1 MKEIHISVR
10 EGVAVQTDHTP
21 YITGDGEYRVI
32 FDLGEEW
39 EDHPLRTARFQTEG
53 NYVDVVFR
61 GNQCRVPVFTYA
73 RTLEVGIFAGN
84 LRTTT
89 PARIFLREGIRS
101 AWGSPEAPAPNV
113 YDQLMEALE
122 DNGLTM
128 EQEPEGVRLTLRQRG
143 GEKIA
148 FLRYSEV
155 YVGSGEMPDGYFVQV
170 DPSGGTAV
178 LRLRDRTGKI
188 TPIPSIRGEKG
199 DKGDPGEPGPA
210 GPKGEGERLART
222 AVLSTD
228 WTGTGPYTQTLPLTG
243 LVSTDTPHVGPVC
256 DENKELALKQLES
269 WNKVSF
275 ARAGEGKIFF
285 TCLEEK
291 PDTAVPI
298 QIEVVR

>member
-21 YITGDGEYRVI
+21 YITGDGEYRVV
-32 FDLGEEW
+32 FDLEKEW
-39 EDHPLRTARFQTEG
+39 EAHPLRTARFQTEG
-53 NYVDVVFR
+53 SYVDVVFR

-101 AWGSPEAPAPNV
+101 AWGSPEAPAPNI

-122 DNGLTM
+122 DNGIAM
-128 EQEPEGVRLTLRQRG
+128 EQKADGVRLTLRQRG
-143 GEKIA
+143 GEQTA

-155 YVGSGEMPDGYFVQV
+155 YVGSGEMPEGYFVQV

-199 DKGDPGEPGPA
+199 EKGDPGEPGPV
-210 GPKGEGERLART
+210 GPKGDGERLGCCAWPLNAPKDGNAKIILPGGFPAAGFSIQITIPHYRSTSIWIGT
-222 AVLSTD
+222 AVS
-228 WTGTGPYTQTLPLTG
+228 GFSSRQVKRIFPSP
-243 LVSTDTPHVGPVC
+243 
-256 DENKELALKQLES
+256 
-269 WNKVSF
+269 
-275 ARAGEGKIFF
+275 ARAKL
-285 TCLEEK
+285 T
-291 PDTAVPI
+291 
-298 QIEVVR
+298 